1 MHFIYLGVKS
11 FQKTFH
17 SNMATV
23 SKDFSIEEKLV
34 AVLSLQKI
42 DSKIDELQTLRGELP
57 MEVKDLEDGVAGLQ
71 TRITNVEQEIKT
83 INEYITSRRDARK
96 DAEALIAK
104 YEKQQD
110 NVKNSREFE
119 ALSKESEMQS
129 LEIRLCD
136 KNIKDAQIELQSRE
150 NVKIQ
155 NENLLE
161 AKQETLTIKQAE
173 LSKIVLE
180 TEAEEKVLA
189 ERSIVARERV
199 DERLFEAYERIRKSY
214 KNGLA
219 VVPVL
224 RDSCGGCF
232 NVIPPQRQT
241 EIMQRK
247 KIIVCEHCGRVLVDI
262 DLDSMVTV

>member
-1 MHFIYLGVKS
+1 
-11 FQKTFH
+11 
-17 SNMATV
+17 MATV
-23 SKDFSIEEKLV
+23 AKDFSIEEKLA

-42 DSKIDELQTLRGELP
+42 DSKIDELQTLKGELP
-57 MEVKDLEDGVAGLQ
+57 MEVSDLEDDVEGLQ
-71 TRITNVEQEIKT
+71 TRISNVEQEIKT
-83 INEYITSRRDARK
+83 INEYITSRKDAKK

-119 ALSKESEMQS
+119 ALTKEIEMQH
-129 LEIRLCD
+129 LEMRLCD
-136 KNIKDAQIELQSRE
+136 KNVKDALVELQERE
-150 NVKIQ
+150 NIKLQ
-155 NENLLE
+155 NVNLIE
-161 AKQETLTIKQAE
+161 AKREMLEQKKTELDKIIK
-173 LSKIVLE
+173 E
-180 TEAEEKVLA
+180 TEAEEKVLEA
-189 ERSIVARERV
+189 RSEEAKEKV
-199 DERLFEAYERIRKSY
+199 DIRLFEGYERIRKSY

-247 KIIVCEHCGRVLVDI
+247 KIIVCEHCGRILVDS
-262 DLDSMVTV
+262 DLNDSVTV